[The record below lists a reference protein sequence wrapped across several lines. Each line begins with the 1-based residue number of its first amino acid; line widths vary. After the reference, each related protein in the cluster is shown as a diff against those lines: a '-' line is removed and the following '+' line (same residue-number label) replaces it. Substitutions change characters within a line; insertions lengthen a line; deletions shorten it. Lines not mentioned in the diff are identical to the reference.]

1 MVKKST
7 NVKVKSANPTKK
19 TTTTKKKTV
28 KKEETSVINSK
39 SGMYLGVALIILLL
53 VSLLIN

>member
-7 NVKVKSANPTKK
+7 NVKVKSANPIKK
-19 TTTTKKKTV
+19 TATTKKKTV